1 MMIRIKWLL
10 ILLWVFPAFGQKMDT
25 TTTLPQKIHY
35 RIAEVIEGQQAMS
48 ATLQRRQL
56 KLIAKLQLVET
67 KASLQLK
74 DVDSTA
80 AMSYLQQTKDA
91 YANLLEKFNGA
102 KKGSAAGPY
111 IPRLDSLQC
120 LVSFLGAIPGGKDQ
134 LNKALK
140 SIEGLKGDWL
150 RGESIKSFL
159 TERAATLNNLREQFP
174 QLRGI
179 KGAAAKYSKEL
190 FYYKSRLNQWKEE
203 LNKPANWEATALKAL
218 NKVPVFQRFL
228 RENSQL
234 SSLFGMQSNGAPDMT
249 AVAMNGM
256 QTRATLQTLLQQRL
270 GPAAENLEQQLASH
284 AVAPGTGFMDIRD
297 KITSLRSAGMTD
309 EDASAMPA
317 FKKNSQRTKP
327 FLKRLEYGFDLQTGK
342 RSAYQFPASN
352 DLAIS
357 LGYRLNDRL
366 VTGVGVAYKFSMGS
380 AWNKINF
387 THDGIGL
394 RSYLDWKLAA
404 PGKGNNVLFGNI
416 WVSGGIEQNYWSR
429 FENIAE
435 LRSLAW
441 QTSGL
446 IGVSKKIQY
455 KKKTAKLQLLW
466 DFLQPA
472 GNRAVVFRWGYN
484 F

>member
-1 MMIRIKWLL
+1 MMMRIKWLL
-10 ILLWVFPAFGQKMDT
+10 ILLWVFPAYGQRMDT
-25 TTTLPQKIHY
+25 TVVLPEKTHH
-35 RIAEVIEGQQAMS
+35 RIAKAIEEQQSLS
-48 ATLQRRQL
+48 AALRRKQL
-56 KLIAKLQLVET
+56 KLIAKLQLVEA
-67 KASLQLK
+67 KAGRQLQE
-74 DVDSTA
+74 VDSTA
-80 AMSYLQQTKDA
+80 AMNYLQRTKDA
-91 YANLLEKFNGA
+91 YATLLEKFNPEKREGQA
-102 KKGSAAGPY
+102 PY

-120 LVSFLGAIPGGKDQ
+120 LVSFLSASPGGKDN
-134 LNKALK
+134 LSKTLK

-150 RGESIKSFL
+150 KGESVNSFL
-159 TERAATLNNLREQFP
+159 AERATMLNSLREQFP

-190 FYYKSRLNQWKEE
+190 FYYKNRLQQWKEE
-203 LNKPANWEATALKAL
+203 LNKPAALETAALKAL
-218 NKVPVFQRFL
+218 NKVPVFQQFL

-234 SSLFGMQSNGAPDMT
+234 SSLFGMQTNGAPDMAAI
-249 AVAMNGM
+249 AVNGM

-270 GPAAENLEQQLASH
+270 GPAAENLEQQLATQ
-284 AVAPGTGFMDIRD
+284 AVAPGTGFTDIRN
-297 KITSLRSAGMTD
+297 KITSLRSAGMPDD
-309 EDASAMPA
+309 EAA
-317 FKKNSQRTKP
+317 FKENSQRTKP

-342 RSAYQFPASN
+342 RRAYQFPASN
-352 DLAIS
+352 DLAVS

-366 VTGVGVAYKFSMGS
+366 VTGIGVAYKFSMGE

-404 PGKGNNVLFGNI
+404 PGKGKSAFLGNI
-416 WVSGGIEQNYWSR
+416 WISGGLEQNYWSR
-429 FENIAE
+429 FESIAE
-435 LRSLAW
+435 LRNLAW

-455 KKKTAKLQLLW
+455 QKKTAKLQLLW

>member
-10 ILLWVFPAFGQKMDT
+10 ILLWGLPAYGQRMDT
-25 TTTLPQKIHY
+25 AAALPQKTHH
-35 RIAEVIEGQQAMS
+35 RIAKTIEGQGDMS
-48 ATLQRRQL
+48 DRLKRRQL
-56 KLIAKLQLVET
+56 KLIAKLQLMEG
-67 KASLQLK
+67 KAGRRLK
-74 DVDSTA
+74 EVDTIA
-80 AMSYLQQTKDA
+80 AMTYLQQTKDA
-91 YANLLEKFNGA
+91 YATLLGKLNGT
-102 KKGSAAGPY
+102 KEEGQSPY
-111 IPRLDSLQC
+111 IPRLDSLHC
-120 LVSFLGAIPGGKDQ
+120 LVNFLGATAEGKDH

-140 SIEGLKGDWL
+140 SIDGLKGDWL
-150 RGESIKSFL
+150 RGESVKSFL
-159 TERAATLNNLREQFP
+159 AERATMLNSLREKFP
-174 QLRGI
+174 QLKGI

-190 FYYKSRLNQWKEE
+190 FYYKRRLDQWKEE
-203 LNKPANWEATALKAL
+203 LNTPADWEATALKTL
-218 NKVPVFQRFL
+218 GKVPVFQQFL

-234 SSLFGMQSNGAPDMT
+234 SSLFGMQSNGGPDIA
-249 AVAMNGM
+249 AVAVNGM
-256 QTRATLQTLLQQRL
+256 QTRATVQTLLQQRL
-270 GPAAENLEQQLASH
+270 GPAAGNLEQQLASQ
-284 AVAPGTGFMDIRD
+284 AVAQGTGFTDIRN
-297 KITSLRSAGMTD
+297 KITSLRSAGMSGD
-309 EDASAMPA
+309 EASAMPA
-317 FKKNSQRTKP
+317 FKKNDQRIKP

-352 DLAIS
+352 DLAVS

-366 VTGVGVAYKFSMGS
+366 VTGIGVAYKFSMGE

-404 PGKGNNVLFGNI
+404 PGKGKTALLGNLWI
-416 WVSGGIEQNYWSR
+416 SGGIEQNHWSR

-435 LRSLAW
+435 LRSLTW

-446 IGVSKKIQY
+446 IGVAKKIQY
-455 KKKTAKLQLLW
+455 QKKTAKLQLLW